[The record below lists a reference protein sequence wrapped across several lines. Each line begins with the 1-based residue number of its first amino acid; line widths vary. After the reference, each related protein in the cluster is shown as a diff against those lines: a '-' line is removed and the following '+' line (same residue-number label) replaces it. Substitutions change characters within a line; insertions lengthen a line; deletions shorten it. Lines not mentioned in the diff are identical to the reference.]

1 MTGRSVH
8 RSLRDSRALAM
19 TLDRVS
25 AEVAVPR
32 LHVGR
37 QEAAP
42 GELADAGGGDPSIAA
57 VSFAEDLGGLRVAEA
72 IDRTLRRTP
81 QHRTPHSAH
90 RSRIA
95 AYGAGQSRRR
105 VSRRDIVT
113 SSVHILV
120 IPSLTR
126 R

>member
-1 MTGRSVH
+1 MWLFRACMSAGRK
-8 RSLRDSRALAM
+8 
-19 TLDRVS
+19 
-25 AEVAVPR
+25 PR
-32 LHVGR
+32 LASWRTRVGVT
-37 QEAAP
+37 
-42 GELADAGGGDPSIAA
+42 PSIAA
-57 VSFAEDLGGLRVAEA
+57 VSFAEDLGGLRVADA

-95 AYGAGQSRRR
+95 AYGAGQSRRW